1 MQRIE
6 LSSVGSVLDFD
17 HGEGW
22 VTFSW
27 VDTTGL
33 DRKLKIDIDGHCS
46 REMPIRSGSGF
57 GIVDI
62 HDDSIRLCFHLNLP
76 QNWSWN
82 LRLNSRDKCRMTLL
96 RFCDGWQ
103 NCIDSDRAPYNKRID
118 RSRYR

>member
-62 HDDSIRLCFHLNLP
+62 HDDSIRLCFSPELASKLELEP
-76 QNWSWN
+76 EVEFTGQMPDDVASD
-82 LRLNSRDKCRMTLL
+82 LRRLAEL
-96 RFCDGWQ
+96 
-103 NCIDSDRAPYNKRID
+103 Y
-118 RSRYR
+118 